1 MQTYSTKDIYIASTL
16 IALGH
21 QRYDLIKNGRIFY
34 FEFDDENGEIPL
46 EVDEYW
52 AGNLLLDPKSIFT
65 AWKELKT
72 RMYGNENY
80 ENNWMDKTP

>member
-1 MQTYSTKDIYIASTL
+1 MNTYSTKDIYIASTL

-34 FEFDDENGEIPL
+34 FEFDDDGKIPL

-52 AGNLLLDPKSIFT
+52 AGNLLIDPKSLFT

-72 RMYGNENY
+72 RMYENENKPY
-80 ENNWMDKTP
+80 DKTTT

>member
-1 MQTYSTKDIYIASTL
+1 MNTYSTKDIYIASTL

-34 FEFDDENGEIPL
+34 FEFDDDGKIPL
-46 EVDEYW
+46 EVDGYW
-52 AGNLLLDPKSIFT
+52 AGNLLIDPKSLFT

-72 RMYGNENY
+72 RMYENENKPY
-80 ENNWMDKTP
+80 DKTTT